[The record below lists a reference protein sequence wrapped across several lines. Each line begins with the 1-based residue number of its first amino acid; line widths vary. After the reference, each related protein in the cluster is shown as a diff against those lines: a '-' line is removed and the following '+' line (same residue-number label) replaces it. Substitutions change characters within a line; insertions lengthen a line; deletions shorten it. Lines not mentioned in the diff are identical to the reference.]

1 MPCFVFYSFFLPSL
15 FTNYKKER
23 GERKNKETK
32 KRILE
37 AWQSFD
43 NTSPVPLKRSR
54 LDESNDIKKCHQ
66 WWLECVTR
74 AVWRQ
79 MSPET
84 FWSARV
90 AHYDHRSWPSLMLL
104 DSSRWYLSNSTNDVI
119 VEISVYLR
127 DLFLFFS
134 LFFSLSSLFIVNR
147 VNLFLEFKKVADEVT
162 SVICDSLNYATFLNI
177 FYTVLF
183 YFIF

>member
-127 DLFLFFS
+127 DLFLFF
-134 LFFSLSSLFIVNR
+134 LISLSLLSLYC
-147 VNLFLEFKKVADEVT
+147 K
-162 SVICDSLNYATFLNI
+162 SCQSI
-177 FYTVLF
+177 FR
-183 YFIF
+183 I